1 MTSQVPPLFDNEP
14 PRESRRK
21 RLARLVVAL
30 IVVAAAA
37 TGATVW
43 WNDRPDVHTPIG
55 TAFAAQTDSLARAP
69 KGVRVRVRVLN
80 ASNVNGLAKRATSV
94 LRDHGFDVVE
104 YEGVMQKTP
113 RAATLVQTHTGHDD
127 WSDRVIRVL
136 GTGTTETRADSS
148 RFVDL
153 TVILGVD
160 WKAPAQAFRP

>member
-1 MTSQVPPLFDNEP
+1 MTSPVAPLFDDEP
-14 PRESRRK
+14 PRRSRRK
-21 RLARLVVAL
+21 GLARFLLALVL
-30 IVVAAAA
+30 VAAVA

-43 WNDRPDVHTPIG
+43 WNSRSDVHTPIG

-104 YEGVMQKTP
+104 YEGVRQKTP
-113 RAATLVQTHTGHDD
+113 RAATLVQTHTGHGD

-148 RFVDL
+148 RYVDL
-153 TVILGVD
+153 TVILGLD

>member
-1 MTSQVPPLFDNEP
+1 MTSQVPPLFNNDP
-14 PRESRRK
+14 PRGSRRK
-21 RLARLVVAL
+21 LLMRLSVAL
-30 IVVAAAA
+30 IGVAAVA

-43 WNDRPDVHTPIG
+43 WNARPDVHAPLG
-55 TAFAAQTDSLARAP
+55 TAYAAQTDSLARAP

-104 YEGVMQKTP
+104 YEGAMQKTP
-113 RAATLVQTHTGHDD
+113 RATTLVQTHTGHDE

-153 TVILGVD
+153 TVVLGVD
-160 WKAPAQAFRP
+160 WKAPPQAFRP